1 VAFIR
6 SRLLGGEILEVPIGA
21 QFGYVQYLGSHR
33 EHGDAIL
40 VNPKLHVRQ
49 SSFGAGF
56 FSSGYVTFY
65 PACLAVT
72 QRRAEVVAQ
81 SPPPKFPKR
90 YRRPRAVL
98 SDGAVES
105 WVIEGGWRDIV
116 KNKLSDEERKMPIAN
131 VLNHEQLSSQ
141 IAKGWTP
148 ENDSR

>member
-1 VAFIR
+1 
-6 SRLLGGEILEVPIGA
+6 
-21 QFGYVQYLGSHR
+21 
-33 EHGDAIL
+33 
-40 VNPKLHVRQ
+40 
-49 SSFGAGF
+49 
-56 FSSGYVTFY
+56 
-65 PACLAVT
+65 
-72 QRRAEVVAQ
+72 
-81 SPPPKFPKR
+81 
-90 YRRPRAVL
+90 VL